1 MKKEKFEERSRGDE
15 NRKRK
20 KPYNTMIYIAIT
32 VLALL
37 FIIDCYQDY
46 RMNRQIYQDIKILRE
61 NDLLLYRQSAENLD
75 AVNSFAK
82 VLDEIVNNQVSH

>member
-1 MKKEKFEERSRGDE
+1 MKKEKFEEPTRGDE

-37 FIIDCYQDY
+37 FIFDSYQDY
-46 RMNRQIYQDIKILRE
+46 RMNRKIYQDIKILRE